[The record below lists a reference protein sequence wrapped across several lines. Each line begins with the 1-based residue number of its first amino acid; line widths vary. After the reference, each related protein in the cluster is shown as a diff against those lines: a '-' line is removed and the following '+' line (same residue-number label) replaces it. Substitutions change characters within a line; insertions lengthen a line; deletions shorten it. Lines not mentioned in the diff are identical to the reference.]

1 MYGSVMKSLL
11 PSLTETD
18 GILLVV
24 GLELGKKRFL
34 NREWHGKP
42 ELTPHPLRSDRYIV
56 ATKASNV
63 LSLVSH
69 WAISVKNFVFLALYS
84 DSFFSCDEKMLYFW
98 RLCKLFPP
106 SIS

>member
-1 MYGSVMKSLL
+1 MKSLL

-42 ELTPHPLRSDRYIV
+42 ELTPHPS
-56 ATKASNV
+56 K
-63 LSLVSH
+63 
-69 WAISVKNFVFLALYS
+69 
-84 DSFFSCDEKMLYFW
+84 E
-98 RLCKLFPP
+98 
-106 SIS
+106 